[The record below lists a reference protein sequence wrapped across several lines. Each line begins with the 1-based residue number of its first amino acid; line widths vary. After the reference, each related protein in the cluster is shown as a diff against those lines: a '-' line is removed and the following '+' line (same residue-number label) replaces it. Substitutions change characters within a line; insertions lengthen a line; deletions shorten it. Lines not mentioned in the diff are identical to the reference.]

1 MTMIVRCFLLLLAVS
16 SFVVFARQEFELV
29 LKDHLFFPS
38 KLTVPAEQKIKI
50 RLINTDKTPEE
61 FESFALN
68 REKVVLGNAEA
79 VLYLGP
85 LKPGEYDFFGDFNPD
100 TAKGV
105 IIAVPLT
112 EWQKERAD
120 HVD

>member
-1 MTMIVRCFLLLLAVS
+1 MRVLLRCLLS
-16 SFVVFARQEFELV
+16 SLWLIAFSVAARQEFVLV
-29 LKDHLFFPS
+29 IKDHLFSPS
-38 KLTVPAEQKIKI
+38 HLRVPEGEKIKI
-50 RLINTDKTPEE
+50 RLVNQDPTPEE

-85 LKPGEYDFFGDFNPD
+85 LKAGEYDYFGDYHPD
-100 TAKGV
+100 SAKGL
-105 IIAVPLT
+105 IIVQPKAQ
-112 EWQKERAD
+112 WQAEQVQ

>member
-1 MTMIVRCFLLLLAVS
+1 MTLLWRCILLCLLLLAFSAV
-16 SFVVFARQEFELV
+16 ARQEFVLV
-29 LKDHLFFPS
+29 IKDHLFSPS
-38 KLTVPAEQKIKI
+38 HLRVPEGEKIKI
-50 RLINTDKTPEE
+50 RLVNLDATPEE

-85 LKPGEYDFFGDFNPD
+85 LKAGEYDYFGDYHPD
-100 TAKGV
+100 SAKGILIV
-105 IIAVPLT
+105 LPKEQWQAGQVP
-112 EWQKERAD
+112 

>member
-1 MTMIVRCFLLLLAVS
+1 MTMMVRCCLLLLAVS

-105 IIAVPLT
+105 IIAVPLA
-112 EWQKERAD
+112 EWQKGHAD
-120 HVD
+120 YVD

>member
-1 MTMIVRCFLLLLAVS
+1 MKLFWRCSLLAALLLPICAL
-16 SFVVFARQEFELV
+16 ARQEFVLT
-29 LKDHLFFPS
+29 LKDHLFSPS
-38 KLTVPAEQKIKI
+38 KLQVPAGEKIKV
-50 RLINTDKTPEE
+50 RLINQDATPEE

-85 LKPGEYDFFGDFNPD
+85 LKAGEYAFFGSFHPD
-100 TAKGV
+100 TAKGILV
-105 IIAVPLT
+105 AIPPSQ
-112 EWQKERAD
+112 WQAEQVQ